1 MQRMKRFFQK
11 LTVGIVL
18 RVVHAALV
26 ELKAQDTRVA
36 EEFASMPEGLSYSI
50 YTGHNGPV
58 LHVIWQGG
66 KLRRVR
72 SLKKAG
78 CTLHIKSMPLSF
90 RLFTGQMGLAQAYA
104 AHAFTMAGEVAD
116 VMRLAR
122 LVNIVES
129 YLFPNIINRR
139 IMTDIP
145 APQLCFLRTYARIA
159 WGFLTFKYRFSA

>member
-1 MQRMKRFFQK
+1 MKRFFQK

-26 ELKAQDTRVA
+26 ELQKQDSRVA
-36 EEFASMPEGLSYSI
+36 KEFARMPEGLSYSI
-50 YTGHNGPV
+50 HTGHNGPT
-58 LHVIWQGG
+58 LHVEWRGG

-72 SLKKAG
+72 KLQKAS
-78 CTLHIKSMPLSF
+78 CTLHIKSMPLAF

-104 AHAFTMAGEVAD
+104 AHAFTMAGEVGD

-122 LVNIVES
+122 LVNIVEA

-139 IMTDIP
+139 IMTDVP
-145 APQLCFLRTYARIA
+145 KPELCFLRTYGRIA
-159 WGFLTFKYRFSA
+159 VGFLCCKYRFTD

>member
-1 MQRMKRFFQK
+1 MKRFFQK

-26 ELKAQDTRVA
+26 ELQQHDSRVA
-36 EEFASMPEGLSYSI
+36 REFANMPEGLSYSI
-50 YTGHNGPV
+50 HTGHNGPT
-58 LHVIWQGG
+58 LHVVWQGG

-72 SLKKAG
+72 SLDKAS
-78 CTLHIKSMPLSF
+78 CTLHIKSMALAF

-122 LVNIVES
+122 LVNIVEA
-129 YLFPNIINRR
+129 YLFPNFINRR

-145 APQLCFLRTYARIA
+145 KPEVCFLRTYARIGL
-159 WGFLTFKYRFSA
+159 GFLTCKYRFSK